1 MGKLGENKFIQFISN
16 NTDILIAVLI
26 LSIITLIVI
35 PLPSFLL
42 DLFLALNITLAVLIL
57 LLTIFSNSVLDFSI
71 FPTLLLVTTLFRLAL
86 NISST
91 RLILSTGNPG
101 SIVTAFGNFVTQGDI
116 VVGAVI
122 FIIICIVQFMVIT
135 NGSSRVAEVS
145 ARFTLD
151 AMPGKQMSIDADL
164 NAGLINESQAKK
176 RREQIQVE
184 AEFYGA
190 MDGASKFVKGDAIAG
205 IIVTLINFVGGI
217 IIFSLK
223 GYDIMDAIQKF
234 GILTIGDGLVS
245 QVPALLISVASGII
259 VTRTPSEDNLGVD
272 LSRQLLSVPRAIALA
287 AGVMFLFA
295 LIPGLPFIPF
305 MGMATVTAI
314 VAYVLFEGEK
324 NQKLI
329 TISEV
334 EEPLVEDSSIPIDDM
349 TRYTHVEP
357 FEIEFGYGLIPL
369 VDQSNGNDVLERIL
383 QVRHQIA
390 QELGV
395 IVQPIRLRDN
405 LQLSP
410 NQYVIKI
417 RGNSVG
423 TGEIYP
429 GHYLIMN
436 PFGDEIDLEG
446 IDTIEPSFGL
456 KAKWVNEKLKSKAEA
471 LSYTTVDD
479 LTVLITHLKEII
491 RLHSSELLGRNEL
504 KTALDKIKEEYPGF
518 VDDIIP
524 NIISLSDVLK
534 VLKNLLKENVPIKD
548 LFIILETLADFA
560 HSTKDIEMLTEY
572 VRHRLARTISSQY
585 VNSQGTLEVM
595 SLSPQ
600 LEEVIFSNLQRSFQ
614 GSFPALAPDVTTRI
628 FQSIQANLDRAMMEQ
643 KSPVILASPKI
654 RVAFRHLIEINFNH
668 VPVLSLN
675 DIPNNISIDVIGM
688 VNINEI

>member
-1 MGKLGENKFIQFISN
+1 MGNFNAKQITKLITNNK
-16 NTDILIAVLI
+16 DILIAVLI

-71 FPTLLLVTTLFRLAL
+71 FPTLLLVTTLFRLGL
-86 NISST
+86 NLSST
-91 RLILSTGNPG
+91 RLILSTGNAG
-101 SIVTAFGNFVTQGDI
+101 SIVTSFGNFVTQGDI
-116 VVGAVI
+116 VVGSVI

-205 IIVTLINFVGGI
+205 IIVTLINFIGGI

-223 GYDIMDAIQKF
+223 GYDAMEAIQKF

-259 VTRTPSEDNLGVD
+259 VTRTPSEDNLGID
-272 LSRQLLSVPRAIALA
+272 LSKQLLSTPKAIALA
-287 AGVMFLFA
+287 SGVMFLFA
-295 LIPGLPFIPF
+295 LIPGLPFVPF
-305 MGMATVTAI
+305 LAMAIVTAVI
-314 VAYVLFEGEK
+314 AYVLFEGEK
-324 NQKLI
+324 NNLQSVLPI
-329 TISEV
+329 V
-334 EEPLVEDSSIPIDDM
+334 EESTVEEIPMPTDDM

-369 VDQSNGNDVLERIL
+369 VDNANGDDVLDRIL
-383 QVRHQIA
+383 QVRYQIA

-405 LQLSP
+405 LQLAP

-417 RGNSVG
+417 RGNNIG
-423 TGEIYP
+423 QGEIYP
-429 GHYLIMN
+429 GQYLIMN
-436 PFGDEIDLEG
+436 PFGDEIELEG
-446 IDTIEPSFGL
+446 VDTIEPSFGL
-456 KAKWVNEKLKSKAEA
+456 KAKWVSEKLKPKAEELA
-471 LSYTTVDD
+471 YTTVDD

-491 RLHSSELLGRNEL
+491 RLHAYELLGRNEL
-504 KTALDKIKEEYPGF
+504 KNALDNLKEEYPGF
-518 VDDIIP
+518 VEDIVP
-524 NIISLSDVLK
+524 EVISLSDVLK
-534 VLKNLLKENVPIKD
+534 VLKNLLKEGVPIKD

-560 HSTKDIEMLTEY
+560 STTKDIELLTEY
-572 VRHRLARTISSQY
+572 VRQRLGRTIASQY
-585 VNSQGTLEVM
+585 VNEHGVLDVI
-595 SLSPQ
+595 SLNPK
-600 LEEVIFSNLQRSFQ
+600 LEEMIRSSLQRSFQ

-628 FQSIQANLDRAMMEQ
+628 FQSIQSNLDRAMMEQ
-643 KSPVILASPKI
+643 KSPVILASPNI
-654 RVAFRHLIEINFNH
+654 RIAFRHLIEMNFHH

-675 DIPNNISIDVIGM
+675 DIPNNINIDVIGM
-688 VNINEI
+688 VNVNEF

>member
-1 MGKLGENKFIQFISN
+1 MGKFNIKTFLQSISKNK
-16 NTDILIAVLI
+16 DILIAVLI
-26 LSIITLIVI
+26 LSIITLIII

-91 RLILSTGNPG
+91 RLILSTGDPG

-176 RREQIQVE
+176 RREEIQVE

-190 MDGASKFVKGDAIAG
+190 MDGASKFVKGDAVAG

-217 IIFSLK
+217 IIFSMK
-223 GYDIMDAIQKF
+223 GYDVMEAIQKF

-259 VTRTPSEDNLGVD
+259 VTRTPSENNLGVD
-272 LSRQLLSVPRAIALA
+272 LSKQLLSVPRAIALA
-287 AGVMFLFA
+287 SGVMFLFA
-295 LIPGLPFIPF
+295 LIPGLPFVPF
-305 MGMATVTAI
+305 IGMAVITGVI
-314 VAYVLFEGEK
+314 AYVLFEGEK
-324 NQKLI
+324 NKPQLELAQFDDPI
-329 TISEV
+329 V
-334 EEPLVEDSSIPIDDM
+334 EEIPETKDDM
-349 TRYTHVEP
+349 SRYTHVEP

-369 VDQSNGNDVLERIL
+369 VDNSNGDDVLERVL

-390 QELGV
+390 QELGIV
-395 IVQPIRLRDN
+395 VQPIRLRDN
-405 LQLSP
+405 LQLAP

-423 TGEIYP
+423 SGEIYP
-429 GHYLIMN
+429 GQYLVMN
-436 PFGDEIDLEG
+436 PFGDEIELDG
-446 IDTIEPSFGL
+446 IDTVEPSFGL
-456 KAKWVNEKLKSKAEA
+456 KAKWVNEKLKGQAED

-491 RLHSSELLGRNEL
+491 RLHASELLGRNEL

-534 VLKNLLKENVPIKD
+534 VLKNLLKENVPVKD
-548 LFIILETLADFA
+548 LFIILETLADFGQT
-560 HSTKDIEMLTEY
+560 TKDIELLTEY
-572 VRHRLARTISSQY
+572 VRHRLGRTIAGQY
-585 VNSQGTLEVM
+585 VNERGVLEVI

-600 LEEVIFSNLQRSFQ
+600 LEQVIFSNLQRSFQ
-614 GSFPALAPDVTTRI
+614 GSFPALAPDMTTQI
-628 FQSIQANLDRAMMEQ
+628 FQSIQFNLDRAMMEQ
-643 KSPVILASPKI
+643 KSPVILASPNI
-654 RVAFRHLIEINFNH
+654 RVAFRHLIQMNFH
-668 VPVLSLN
+668 QVPVLSLN
-675 DIPNNISIDVIGM
+675 DIPNNINIDVIGM
-688 VNINEI
+688 VNTNES

>member
-1 MGKLGENKFIQFISN
+1 MGKFNIKTFLQSISKNK
-16 NTDILIAVLI
+16 DILIAVLI
-26 LSIITLIVI
+26 LSIITLIII

-91 RLILSTGNPG
+91 RLILSTGDPG

-176 RREQIQVE
+176 RREEIQVE

-190 MDGASKFVKGDAIAG
+190 MDGASKFVKGDAVAG

-217 IIFSLK
+217 IIFSMK
-223 GYDIMDAIQKF
+223 GYDVMEAIQKF

-259 VTRTPSEDNLGVD
+259 VTRTPSENNLGVD
-272 LSRQLLSVPRAIALA
+272 LSKQLLSVPRAIALA
-287 AGVMFLFA
+287 SGVMFLFA
-295 LIPGLPFIPF
+295 LIPGLPFVPF
-305 MGMATVTAI
+305 IGMAVITGVI
-314 VAYVLFEGEK
+314 AYVLFEGEK
-324 NQKLI
+324 NKPQLELAQFDDPI
-329 TISEV
+329 V
-334 EEPLVEDSSIPIDDM
+334 EELPETKDDM
-349 TRYTHVEP
+349 SRYTHVEP

-369 VDQSNGNDVLERIL
+369 VDNSNGDDVLERVL

-390 QELGV
+390 QELGIV
-395 IVQPIRLRDN
+395 VQPIRLRDN
-405 LQLSP
+405 LQLAP

-423 TGEIYP
+423 SGEIYP
-429 GHYLIMN
+429 GQYLVMN
-436 PFGDEIDLEG
+436 PFGDEIELDG
-446 IDTIEPSFGL
+446 IDTVEPSFGL
-456 KAKWVNEKLKSKAEA
+456 KAKWVNEKLKGQAED

-491 RLHSSELLGRNEL
+491 RLHASELLGRNEL

-534 VLKNLLKENVPIKD
+534 VLKNLLKENVPVKD
-548 LFIILETLADFA
+548 LFIILETLADFGQT
-560 HSTKDIEMLTEY
+560 TKDIELLTEY
-572 VRHRLARTISSQY
+572 VRHRLGRTIAGQY
-585 VNSQGTLEVM
+585 VNERGVLEVI

-600 LEEVIFSNLQRSFQ
+600 LEQVIFSNLQRSFQ
-614 GSFPALAPDVTTRI
+614 GSFPALAPDMTTQI
-628 FQSIQANLDRAMMEQ
+628 FQSIQFNLDRAMMEQ
-643 KSPVILASPKI
+643 KSPVILASPNI
-654 RVAFRHLIEINFNH
+654 RVAFRHLIQMNFH
-668 VPVLSLN
+668 QVPVLSLN
-675 DIPNNISIDVIGM
+675 DIPNNINIDVIGM
-688 VNINEI
+688 VNTNES

>member
-1 MGKLGENKFIQFISN
+1 MGKFDKKQIVQSIRS
-16 NTDILIAVLI
+16 NTDFIIAILI
-26 LSIITLIVI
+26 LSIITLIII

-42 DLFLALNITLAVLIL
+42 DLFLALNITLAALIL

-71 FPTLLLVTTLFRLAL
+71 FPTLLLVTTLFRLGL

-190 MDGASKFVKGDAIAG
+190 MDGASKFVKGDAVAG
-205 IIVTLINFVGGI
+205 IIVTLINFIGGI

-223 GYDIMDAIQKF
+223 GYDVMDAIQKF

-272 LSRQLLSVPRAIALA
+272 LSKQLLSAPRAIALA
-287 AGVMFLFA
+287 SGVMFLFA
-295 LIPGLPFIPF
+295 LIPGLPFVPF
-305 MGMATVTAI
+305 LAMAIVTAAI
-314 VAYVLFEGEK
+314 SYVLFEGEK
-324 NQKLI
+324 NNPELI
-329 TISEV
+329 MPEV
-334 EEPLVEDSSIPIDDM
+334 EEPVVEDVPIPKDDM
-349 TRYTHVEP
+349 TRFTHVEP

-369 VDQSNGNDVLERIL
+369 VDNSNEDDVLERIL

-395 IVQPIRLRDN
+395 VIQPIRLRDN

-423 TGEIYP
+423 SGEVYP
-429 GHYLIMN
+429 GQYLIMN
-436 PFGDEIDLEG
+436 PFGDEIELDG
-446 IDTIEPSFGL
+446 IDTLEPSFGL
-456 KAKWVNEKLKSKAEA
+456 KAKWVNEKLKSKAEDLA
-471 LSYTTVDD
+471 YTTVDD

-491 RLHSSELLGRNEL
+491 RLHAAELLGRNEL
-504 KTALDKIKEEYPGF
+504 KIALDKIKEEYPGF

-524 NIISLSDVLK
+524 TVISLSDVLK
-534 VLKNLLKENVPIKD
+534 ILKNLLRENVPIKD
-548 LFIILETLADFA
+548 LFIILETLADFGQT
-560 HSTKDIEMLTEY
+560 TKDVELLTEY
-572 VRHRLARTISSQY
+572 VRHRLGRTIASQY
-585 VNSQGTLEVM
+585 VNEQGTLEVM
-595 SLSPQ
+595 SLNPK
-600 LEEVIFSNLQRSFQ
+600 LEEIIFNNLQRSFQ

-628 FQSIQANLDRAMMEQ
+628 FQSIQSNLDRAMMEQ
-643 KSPVILASPKI
+643 KSPVILASPNV
-654 RVAFRHLIEINFNH
+654 RVAFRHLIEMNFHH

-675 DIPNNISIDVIGM
+675 DVPNNISIDVIGM

>member
-1 MGKLGENKFIQFISN
+1 MGKFNIKTFLQSISKNK
-16 NTDILIAVLI
+16 DILIAVLI
-26 LSIITLIVI
+26 LSIITLIII

-91 RLILSTGNPG
+91 RLILSTGDPG

-176 RREQIQVE
+176 RREEIQVE

-190 MDGASKFVKGDAIAG
+190 MDGASKFVKGDAVAG

-217 IIFSLK
+217 IIFSMK
-223 GYDIMDAIQKF
+223 GYDVMEAIQKF

-259 VTRTPSEDNLGVD
+259 VTRTPSENNLGVD
-272 LSRQLLSVPRAIALA
+272 LSKQLLSVPRAIALA
-287 AGVMFLFA
+287 SGVMFLFA
-295 LIPGLPFIPF
+295 LIPGLPFVPF
-305 MGMATVTAI
+305 IGMAVITGVI
-314 VAYVLFEGEK
+314 AYVLFEGEK
-324 NQKLI
+324 NKPQLELAQFDDPI
-329 TISEV
+329 V
-334 EEPLVEDSSIPIDDM
+334 EELPETKDDM
-349 TRYTHVEP
+349 SRYTHVEP

-369 VDQSNGNDVLERIL
+369 VDNSNGDDVLERVL

-390 QELGV
+390 QELGIV
-395 IVQPIRLRDN
+395 VQPIRLRDN
-405 LQLSP
+405 LQLAP

-423 TGEIYP
+423 SGEIYP
-429 GHYLIMN
+429 GQYLVMN
-436 PFGDEIDLEG
+436 PFGDEIELDG
-446 IDTIEPSFGL
+446 IDTVEPSFGL
-456 KAKWVNEKLKSKAEA
+456 KAKWVNEKLKGQAED

-491 RLHSSELLGRNEL
+491 RLHASELLGRNEL

-534 VLKNLLKENVPIKD
+534 VLKNLLKENVPVKD
-548 LFIILETLADFA
+548 IFIILETLADFGQT
-560 HSTKDIEMLTEY
+560 TKDIELLTEY
-572 VRHRLARTISSQY
+572 VRHRLGRTIAGQY
-585 VNSQGTLEVM
+585 VNERGVLEVI

-600 LEEVIFSNLQRSFQ
+600 LEQVIFSNLQRSFQ
-614 GSFPALAPDVTTRI
+614 GSFPALAPDMTTQI
-628 FQSIQANLDRAMMEQ
+628 FQSIQFNLDRAMMEQ
-643 KSPVILASPKI
+643 KSPVILASPNI
-654 RVAFRHLIEINFNH
+654 RVAFRHLIQMNFH
-668 VPVLSLN
+668 QVPVLSLN
-675 DIPNNISIDVIGM
+675 DIPNNINIDVIGM
-688 VNINEI
+688 VNTNES

>member
-1 MGKLGENKFIQFISN
+1 MGKFDKKQIVQLISS
-16 NTDILIAVLI
+16 NTDLIIAILI
-26 LSIITLIVI
+26 LSIITLIII

-71 FPTLLLVTTLFRLAL
+71 FPTLLLVTTLFRLGL

-190 MDGASKFVKGDAIAG
+190 MDGASKFVKGDAVAG
-205 IIVTLINFVGGI
+205 IIVTLINFIGGI

-223 GYDIMDAIQKF
+223 GYDVMDAIQKF

-259 VTRTPSEDNLGVD
+259 VTRTPSDDNLGVD
-272 LSRQLLSVPRAIALA
+272 LSKQLLSAPRAIALA
-287 AGVMFLFA
+287 SGVMFLFA
-295 LIPGLPFIPF
+295 LIPGLPFVPF
-305 MGMATVTAI
+305 LAMAIITAAI
-314 VAYVLFEGEK
+314 SYVLFEGEK
-324 NQKLI
+324 NKPQLI
-329 TISEV
+329 MPDV
-334 EEPLVEDSSIPIDDM
+334 EEQVVEDVPIPKDDM

-369 VDQSNGNDVLERIL
+369 VDNSNGDDVLERIL

-423 TGEIYP
+423 SGEIYP
-429 GHYLIMN
+429 GQYLIMN
-436 PFGDEIDLEG
+436 PFGDEIELDG
-446 IDTIEPSFGL
+446 IDTLEPSFGL
-456 KAKWVNEKLKSKAEA
+456 KAKWVNEKLKSKAEDLA
-471 LSYTTVDD
+471 YTTVDD

-491 RLHSSELLGRNEL
+491 RLHASELLGRNEL

-524 NIISLSDVLK
+524 NVISLSDVLK
-534 VLKNLLKENVPIKD
+534 VLKNLLRENVPIKD
-548 LFIILETLADFA
+548 LFIILETLADFGQT
-560 HSTKDIEMLTEY
+560 TKDVELLTEY
-572 VRHRLARTISSQY
+572 VRHRLGRTIAGQY
-585 VNSQGTLEVM
+585 VNEQGTLEVM
-595 SLSPQ
+595 SLNPK
-600 LEEVIFSNLQRSFQ
+600 LEEIIFNNLQRSFQ

-628 FQSIQANLDRAMMEQ
+628 FQSIQSNLDRAMMEQ
-643 KSPVILASPKI
+643 KSPIILASPNI
-654 RVAFRHLIEINFNH
+654 RVAFRHLIEMNFHH